1 MIETYSFGE
10 WVGLRRKSLD
20 MSQRELATQTNCALA
35 TIKKIESDERRPS
48 RDLAEALAI
57 ALNIPEADQ
66 PKFVECARGLR
77 AVDSLNSVSTASR
90 NERSMVAPSSDLPFN
105 TV

>member
-10 WVGLRRKSLD
+10 WVSLRRKLLD
-20 MSQRELATQTNCALA
+20 LSQRELATQANCALA

-57 ALNIPEADQ
+57 ALNLPEADQ

-77 AVDSLNSVSTASR
+77 AVDSLNKL
-90 NERSMVAPSSDLPFN
+90 SSSLCDAA
-105 TV
+105 